1 MGLVI
6 PHGEVGAVA
15 IFMGLLMNNEPCTL
29 YHFPNELLGMIRDY
43 CFVGDVVKANLLALD
58 QGQND
63 TISTGTGKK
72 PLPWIFSRLFLSR

>member
-15 IFMGLLMNNEPCTL
+15 IFMGLLMNNESCTL
-29 YHFPNELLGMIRDY
+29 YHFPDELLGMIRDY
-43 CFVGDVVKANLLALD
+43 CFVCDVVKANLLALD

-63 TISTGTGKK
+63 TISTGTGENHY
-72 PLPWIFSRLFLSR
+72 PGSFPDYF